1 MAANGRHAKEILLQ
15 VCIECGTEYI
25 IEDGEPAREEACGKC
40 GNVVYRSFHA
50 ATGSDDVGEDFRE
63 TTERDTATDAGPSE
77 VTAGDLRDLER
88 L

>member
-1 MAANGRHAKEILLQ
+1 MAESERRAREVVLQ

-25 IEDGEPAREEACGKC
+25 IEDGEPAREAPCAKC
-40 GNVVYRSFHA
+40 GNVVYRSFRA
-50 ATGSDDVGEDFRE
+50 MAGSDDAHDDFNA
-63 TTERDTATDAGPSE
+63 TTERDTATDAGAGD